1 MKDLIID
8 LSSQSE
14 ASRQEELKKIEQRIK
29 KAKIVKIALG
39 SGHEMPSKV
48 KEVTVSTIKVDNALD
63 NKKVYALDIRITKI
77 EICHTEYNVNFRLI
91 CKPSIFNTLKIF
103 NDEEYFSPIGW
114 YDLDYLQRINFID
127 MFSNHYRECY
137 WSIAKALKGVHIKW
151 H

>member
-14 ASRQEELKKIEQRIK
+14 ASRQEELKKLEQRIK

-39 SGHEMPSKV
+39 SGHEMLSKV
-48 KEVTVSTIKVDNALD
+48 KEVIVSTIKIDNAFD
-63 NKKVYALDIRITKI
+63 NKKVDALDIRITKI

-103 NDEEYFSPIGW
+103 NDEERFSPIGW

-137 WSIAKALKGVHIKW
+137 WSIAKSLKGVHIKW
-151 H
+151 Q